1 MNKKKLL
8 KKVLTNSRNISF
20 DEFRTLV
27 EAFGFEL
34 DRTSGSHHIF
44 KKQDVRELVNI
55 QSVDGKAKPYQI
67 KQFLMLVERYN
78 LQLEG

>member
-44 KKQDVRELVNI
+44 KKHNVRELINI

-67 KQFLMLVERYN
+67 KQFLILVERYN
-78 LQLEG
+78 LQLED